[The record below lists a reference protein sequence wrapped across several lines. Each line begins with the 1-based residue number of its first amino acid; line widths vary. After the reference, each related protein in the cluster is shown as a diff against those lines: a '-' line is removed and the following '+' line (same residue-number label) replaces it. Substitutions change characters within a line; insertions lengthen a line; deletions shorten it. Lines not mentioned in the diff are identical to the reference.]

1 MSPRPLDV
9 VLPRLERTSVAGEQH
24 ETDEERRWIE
34 GMMAGGVGSSDRRDA
49 LASCRAAGLLSE
61 AGMPATD
68 RDVGEI
74 FAVIVARMVLAEQV
88 EAGALVESLKP
99 DGTYEYCANAED
111 DDGDGDAE

>member
-24 ETDEERRWIE
+24 ETDEERRWID
-34 GMMAGGVGSSDRRDA
+34 GGA
-49 LASCRAAGLLSE
+49 LVSCRAAGLLSE
-61 AGMPATD
+61 AGLQATD

-74 FAVIVARMVLAEQV
+74 VGVVVARMELAELV

-111 DDGDGDAE
+111 HEGDGDAE